1 MTAVAGPVPSGSG
14 AQPGDA
20 AVAWPEPG
28 RAGRARSGTRP
39 GLNLTR
45 LAGTSASG
53 LLLVGLGLFI
63 LLPLFTLALWAFAN
77 YWFFPSAVPSAWTLS
92 WWHTVFSTANLS
104 SAVMWSFIFAPTVM
118 VVSAVVCLPG
128 AYVFARK
135 DFPGKRLMMMTLF
148 ATNAF
153 PKMGLYIAMASV
165 LYSLNLMGTF
175 VGVVIIQLLNT
186 LVVMTWIPAAAF
198 ASVPPSLEEAARD
211 AGAGAWRTFFR
222 VTFPLAR
229 PGIVVAL
236 ILAFLASFDEAQGTF
251 LVGVPNYL
259 TMPVQMY
266 SLVSDYPGPATAVF
280 AIVLTV
286 PSLVLLVLVR
296 KHVFSSTLAQG
307 YRLR

>member
-1 MTAVAGPVPSGSG
+1 MTVVAEPAARAGGRMTTWRDERKPLLRAKLKPARVAGTG
-14 AQPGDA
+14 
-20 AVAWPEPG
+20 
-28 RAGRARSGTRP
+28 
-39 GLNLTR
+39 
-45 LAGTSASG
+45 ASG
-53 LLLVGLGLFI
+53 LLLIGLGLFI
-63 LLPLFTLALWAFAN
+63 LAPLAMLVLWAFAD
-77 YWFFPSAVPSAWTLS
+77 YWFFPSVFPSVWTLS
-92 WWHTVFSTANLS
+92 WWKTVLNGGNIT

-118 VVSAVVCLPG
+118 LISAVVCLPA

-135 DFPGKRLMMMTLF
+135 EFPGKRMMMMTLF

-175 VGVVIIQLLNT
+175 MGVVIIQLLNT
-186 LVVMTWIPAAAF
+186 LVIMTWIPAAAF

-211 AGAGAWRTFFR
+211 AGAGAWRTFFK

-280 AIVLTV
+280 AILLTI

>member
-1 MTAVAGPVPSGSG
+1 MTVLAETATTAGFTDVAS
-14 AQPGDA
+14 
-20 AVAWPEPG
+20 EPD
-28 RAGRARSGTRP
+28 RHRSGPRRRYRP
-39 GLNLTR
+39 AR
-45 LAGTSASG
+45 AAGMSASG
-53 LLLVGLGLFI
+53 LLLIGLGLFI
-63 LLPLFTLALWAFAN
+63 LAPLAMLVLWAFAD
-77 YWFFPSAVPSAWTLS
+77 YWFFPSAFPSVWTLS
-92 WWHTVFSTANLS
+92 WWKTVFSGGDLS
-104 SAVMWSFIFAPTVM
+104 TAVMWSFIFAPTVM
-118 VVSAVVCLPG
+118 IISAVVCLPA
-128 AYVFARK
+128 AYVFARRE
-135 DFPGKRLMMMTLF
+135 FPGKRTMMMTLF

-175 VGVVIIQLLNT
+175 MGVVIIQLLNT
-186 LVVMTWIPAAAF
+186 LVIMTWIPAAAF

-211 AGAGAWRTFFR
+211 AGAGPWRTFFR

-251 LVGVPNYL
+251 LVGVPNFV

-280 AIVLTV
+280 AILLTI
-286 PSLVLLVLVR
+286 PSLVLLALVR
-296 KHVFSSTLAQG
+296 KHVFSSTLAEG

>member
-1 MTAVAGPVPSGSG
+1 MSSLAGQAARPGGFVDVIAGKKDAPSRKSL
-14 AQPGDA
+14 Q
-20 AVAWPEPG
+20 E
-28 RAGRARSGTRP
+28 RARSGSLRP
-39 GLNLTR
+39 AR
-45 LAGTSASG
+45 VAGTAASG
-53 LLLVGLGLFI
+53 LLLTGLGLFI
-63 LLPLFTLALWAFAN
+63 LAPLAMLALWAFAD
-77 YWFFPSAVPSAWTLS
+77 YWFFPSAFPAVWTLS
-92 WWHTVFSTANLS
+92 WWHTVFNGGSLP

-118 VVSAVVCLPG
+118 VVSAIVCLPA

-135 DFPGKRLMMMTLF
+135 EFIGKRLMMMTLF

-175 VGVVIIQLLNT
+175 LGVVIIQLLNT

-198 ASVPPSLEEAARD
+198 AAVPPSLEEAARD
-211 AGAGAWRTFFR
+211 VGAGPWRTFFK
-222 VTFPLAR
+222 VTLPLAR

-236 ILAFLASFDEAQGTF
+236 ILSFLASFDEAQGTY
-251 LVGVPNYL
+251 LVGIPKYV

-280 AIVLTV
+280 AILLTI
-286 PSLVLLVLVR
+286 PSLVLLALVR
-296 KHVFSSTLAQG
+296 KHVFSSTLAHG

>member
-1 MTAVAGPVPSGSG
+1 MTVLAQPATTGIGAVAAPLDQRGGQS
-14 AQPGDA
+14 
-20 AVAWPEPG
+20 
-28 RAGRARSGTRP
+28 RRRSRSTHIVGT
-39 GLNLTR
+39 G
-45 LAGTSASG
+45 ASG

-63 LLPLFTLALWAFAN
+63 LAPLAMLVLWAFAD
-77 YWFFPSAVPSAWTLS
+77 YWFFPSAFPSIWTFS
-92 WWHTVFSTANLS
+92 WWKTVFSGGDLS
-104 SAVMWSFIFAPTVM
+104 TAVMWSFIFAPTV
-118 VVSAVVCLPG
+118 VIISAVVCLPA
-128 AYVFARK
+128 AYVFARRE
-135 DFPGKRLMMMTLF
+135 FPGKRVMLMTLF

-175 VGVVIIQLLNT
+175 LGVVIVQLLNT
-186 LVVMTWIPAAAF
+186 LVIMTWIPAAAF

-222 VTFPLAR
+222 VTFPLAS
-229 PGIVVAL
+229 PGILVAV

-251 LVGVPNYL
+251 LVGVPNYV

-280 AIVLTV
+280 AILLTV

-296 KHVFSSTLAQG
+296 KHVFSSTLAEG

>member
-1 MTAVAGPVPSGSG
+1 MTVLTGTAAPAGSADAGGQAFRAAPGNHG
-14 AQPGDA
+14 AA
-20 AVAWPEPG
+20 
-28 RAGRARSGTRP
+28 RRARLS
-39 GLNLTR
+39 
-45 LAGTSASG
+45 LAGAGGTGVSG
-53 LLLVGLGLFI
+53 VLLVGLGLFI
-63 LLPLFTLALWAFAN
+63 LAPLFMLVLWAFAD
-77 YWFFPSAVPSAWTLS
+77 YWFFPSAFPSDWTLS
-92 WWHTVFSTANLS
+92 WWKTVFSTGNLS

-118 VVSAVVCLPG
+118 LISAAVCLPA
-128 AYVFARK
+128 AYAFARK
-135 DFPGKRLMMMTLF
+135 DFLGKRAMMMTLF

-153 PKMGLYIAMASV
+153 PKMGLCIAMASL

-175 VGVVIIQLLNT
+175 LGVVIIQLLNT
-186 LVVMTWIPAAAF
+186 LVIMTWIPAAAF

-211 AGAGAWRTFFR
+211 AGAGPWRTFFK

-229 PGIVVAL
+229 PGIVVAM

-280 AIVLTV
+280 AILLTI

>member
-1 MTAVAGPVPSGSG
+1 MTVVAEPAAQSSGP
-14 AQPGDA
+14 
-20 AVAWPEPG
+20 AVAWPDQR
-28 RAGRARSGTRP
+28 RAASRAR
-39 GLNLTR
+39 LNL
-45 LAGTSASG
+45 AGIVRTSASG

-63 LLPLFTLALWAFAN
+63 VAPLLMLTLWAFAD
-77 YWFFPSAVPSAWTLS
+77 YWFFPSAFPSVWALS
-92 WWHTVFSTANLS
+92 WWKTVFNGGNLS

-118 VVSAVVCLPG
+118 LVSAVVCLPA

-135 DFPGKRLMMMTLF
+135 DFPGKRAMMMTLF

-211 AGAGAWRTFFR
+211 AGAGPWRTFFK

-229 PGIVVAL
+229 PGIVVAM

-280 AIVLTV
+280 AILLTI

>member
-1 MTAVAGPVPSGSG
+1 MTVLAEPATTGVGAVASPLDQRGR
-14 AQPGDA
+14 QP
-20 AVAWPEPG
+20 
-28 RAGRARSGTRP
+28 RRRLRSTHI
-39 GLNLTR
+39 
-45 LAGTSASG
+45 AGTSASG

-63 LLPLFTLALWAFAN
+63 LAPLAMLVLWAFADD
-77 YWFFPSAVPSAWTLS
+77 WFFPNAFPSIWTFS
-92 WWHTVFSTANLS
+92 WWKTVFSGGDLS
-104 SAVMWSFIFAPTVM
+104 TAVMWSFIFAPTV
-118 VVSAVVCLPG
+118 VIISAVVCLPA
-128 AYVFARK
+128 AYVFARRE
-135 DFPGKRLMMMTLF
+135 FPGKRLMLMTLF
-148 ATNAF
+148 ATNAL

-175 VGVVIIQLLNT
+175 LGVVIVQLLNT
-186 LVVMTWIPAAAF
+186 LVIMTWIPAAAF

-222 VTFPLAR
+222 VTFPLAS
-229 PGIVVAL
+229 PGILVAV

-251 LVGVPNYL
+251 LVGVPNYV

-280 AIVLTV
+280 AILLTI

-296 KHVFSSTLAQG
+296 KHVFSSTLAEG